1 MSSRHI
7 LQTQAG
13 KGAERGSSRPGSREW
28 GWGPLWGGG
37 GAPAFAGR
45 GPHSSPAWARPSP
58 TGTDAASP
66 SQGLT
71 AYHDI
76 SLDKCYVIELNTTI
90 VLPPRNFWELLMNVK
105 VSGVGGIL
113 SLPGRPALWRP
124 GPGQSRALWRKAGP
138 RDVVVPGIP
147 DWLSSIPFSYPD
159 ASASFSGEEPQAGSL
174 SFPAAP
180 VRGAGRGG
188 GLALRVG
195 DTRPPPPPQAG
206 FVAALGT
213 AGGLSCGSS
222 GFGAR

>member
-1 MSSRHI
+1 MGR
-7 LQTQAG
+7 
-13 KGAERGSSRPGSREW
+13 
-28 GWGPLWGGG
+28 G

-113 SLPGRPALWRP
+113 SFPGRPALWRP
-124 GPGQSRALWRKAGP
+124 GPGQSRALWRKAGAQG
-138 RDVVVPGIP
+138 RGRPGIP

-195 DTRPPPPPQAG
+195 DTRPLPRPPQAG

>member
-1 MSSRHI
+1 MSCV
-7 LQTQAG
+7 QQAHPTDTG
-13 KGAERGSSRPGSREW
+13 WEGSREREQPPRVS
-28 GWGPLWGGG
+28 GIGGGVPLWGGG

-124 GPGQSRALWRKAGP
+124 GPGQSRALWRKAG
-138 RDVVVPGIP
+138 
-147 DWLSSIPFSYPD
+147 
-159 ASASFSGEEPQAGSL
+159 AQ
-174 SFPAAP
+174 
-180 VRGAGRGG
+180 GRGRPWHPR
-188 GLALRVG
+188 LALLHSFLLPR
-195 DTRPPPPPQAG
+195 R
-206 FVAALGT
+206 FRL
-213 AGGLSCGSS
+213 LLW
-222 GFGAR
+222 